1 MCGFVGL
8 ISNTSV
14 APGIHLAMQALQHR
28 GQDSAGIT
36 TMSPDG
42 GEFFIRRGLGSVPQ
56 ALDDADQ
63 TVRTRVYAR
72 LKGNTGQTFPFNPTA
87 PIEQRRA
94 QQEKWQQWWASQ
106 Q

>member
-1 MCGFVGL
+1 MPNPRGTPFL
-8 ISNTSV
+8 I
-14 APGIHLAMQALQHR
+14 
-28 GQDSAGIT
+28 
-36 TMSPDG
+36 
-42 GEFFIRRGLGSVPQ
+42 Q

-63 TVRTRVYAR
+63 TVRTNVYAR
-72 LKGNTGQTFPFNPTA
+72 LKGNTGQSFPFNPTA